1 MTKSK
6 FSASF
11 IVAPSIFVIH
21 LVSGAE
27 FLNATCATW
36 CPIIV
41 IIVINYLLLKC
52 KHRCNQKD

>member
-27 FLNATCATW
+27 FLNATCAT
-36 CPIIV
+36 
-41 IIVINYLLLKC
+41 
-52 KHRCNQKD
+52 